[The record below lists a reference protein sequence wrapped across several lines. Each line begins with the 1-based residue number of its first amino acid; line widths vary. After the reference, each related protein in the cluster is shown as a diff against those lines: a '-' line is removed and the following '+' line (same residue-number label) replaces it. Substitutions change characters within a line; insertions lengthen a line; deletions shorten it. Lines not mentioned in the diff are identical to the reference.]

1 MTSTSR
7 KIAVY
12 LNHPSH
18 YYVFKKFIELIRG
31 EGFVVKIFVKEKD
44 ILNEILEKEN
54 QDFKVIYSNKK
65 SNSVLDLV
73 FNVLGKNKVLYKELK
88 KFKPNLMVSCG
99 SDVAQV
105 GFLMRIPSFVLNDD
119 DAKIVPYSAYTGWP
133 FAKNIFAP
141 PSCDMG
147 YWSKKTIF
155 YKGYQKLFYLHPR
168 YFKPEKSIVEK
179 YISEDKPYFL
189 IRSVSLTAHHD
200 KNIRGLNNEVVES
213 LIEKLTPHGQVCISS
228 ERALPES
235 LEKYRLQ
242 INPLDMHHLISF
254 ANLIIGDSQSMAQ
267 EAALLGTPSIR
278 FNDFVGRIG
287 VMEELEHKYGLTFG
301 ISPDYPEELLQR
313 AEDLA
318 TLRDKDFFRNKAQ
331 KMLDEMID
339 PTSMLVW
346 FIENYPSSARIMK
359 ENPDYQHNFK

>member
-1 MTSTSR
+1 MTSTPK

-18 YYVFKKFIELIRG
+18 YYVFKKFMELIKG
-31 EGFVVKIFVKEKD
+31 KGFMVKIFVKEKD

-65 SNSVLDLV
+65 SNGILDLV
-73 FNVLGKNKVLYKELK
+73 FNVLGKNKALYKELK
-88 KFKPNLMVSCG
+88 KFKPDLMVSCG

-105 GFLMRIPSFVLNDD
+105 GFLMGTPSFVLNDD

-155 YKGYQKLFYLHPR
+155 YKGYQKLFYLHPK
-168 YFKPEKSIVEK
+168 YFKADKSIVDK
-179 YISEDKPYFL
+179 YISDDKTYFL

-200 KNIRGLNNEVVES
+200 KNIRGLNNELVEE
-213 LIEKLTPHGQVCISS
+213 LIRKLSPHGRVFISS
-228 ERALPES
+228 ERTLPES

-242 INPLDMHHLISF
+242 INPLDMHHLIYF

-267 EAALLGTPSIR
+267 EAALMGTPSLR
-278 FNDFVGRIG
+278 YNDFVGRIG

-301 ISPDYPEELLQR
+301 ISPDHPEKLLHK

-318 TLRDKDFFRNKAQ
+318 TLKDKKFFRDKAQ
-331 KMLDEMID
+331 AMLAEMID
-339 PTSMLVW
+339 PTAMLVW
-346 FIENYPSSARIMK
+346 FIENYPQSARIMK
-359 ENPDYQHNFK
+359 ENPEYQYRFK